1 MSNNE
6 IGKEKNMSTHNN
18 FSNPWPVSL
27 DQKHHTWK
35 NREAQSAANQM
46 LKNNINKK
54 RIIRQKDLKQKMII
68 KRKRM
73 KTKIRNK
80 SNGN

>member
-6 IGKEKNMSTHNN
+6 IGKEKNISTHNN

-35 NREAQSAANQM
+35 NREAQSATNQM

-54 RIIRQKDLKQKMII
+54 KIIRQKDLKQKMII
-68 KRKRM
+68 KRMRV

-80 SNGN
+80 SKGN